1 MTFPRILIIDDLYGR
16 KPPNRDR
23 EDLCLRLGLKD
34 ITLDYDSKIRP
45 EKIPDPVAEV
55 VFCSG
60 QVEAG
65 NVMENDLSGTLDI
78 WSADGGETGLT
89 GLLSFLISISRQ
101 DPLELME
108 NL

>member
-34 ITLDYDSKIRP
+34 VTLDYDGKIRP
-45 EKIPDPVAEV
+45 EKIPDLVAEV

-60 QVEAG
+60 QVKTG
-65 NVMENDLSGTLDI
+65 GVMENDLSGTL
-78 WSADGGETGLT
+78 
-89 GLLSFLISISRQ
+89 
-101 DPLELME
+101 ELVRSGW
-108 NL
+108 